1 MTTTMHTDTTNQ
13 TAPLAL
19 GQVETSFK
27 AYTVLSTIALTAV
40 AAMAISGHQINTFMW
55 VRGALL
61 PVAAVL
67 LYRMTVA
74 GSRRGLDRVR
84 TLTRIMPIAIVGV
97 DLIPGICPLWY
108 AALQAVCM
116 VPVVVAAVIMHR
128 AGFPKTR

>member
-1 MTTTMHTDTTNQ
+1 MTTTMHTDTPNP

-27 AYTVLSTIALTAV
+27 AYAVLSTIALTAV
-40 AAMAISGHQINTFMW
+40 AAMAINGHQINTFMW

-67 LYRMTVA
+67 LHRLIVA
-74 GSRRGLDRVR
+74 GSPQGLDRVR
-84 TLTRIMPIAIVGV
+84 RLTRIMPIAIVGV

-128 AGFPKTR
+128 PGFPQSR